1 MHLRGI
7 LLVGLAHLITLASC
21 ITISLA
27 ATTLSQPRSSSSS
40 YLAPAATT
48 IPAPHSHPPPTKR
61 TTPHH
66 LVTLNGLTL
75 RASRPLALLLP
86 VQLAASAF
94 EAFYATLYRAA
105 VAELAGGTSGAAGG
119 GGGGGGVGARS
130 FTLRHSVF
138 EISFVTSDVEVQL
151 VPWAFVRD
159 FAVMMRLMSLRGYTG
174 FYDQGYWDEVGGLG
188 VFVGL
193 RVLGELV

>member
-7 LLVGLAHLITLASC
+7 LVGLAHLITLASC
-21 ITISLA
+21 IAISLA
-27 ATTLSQPRSSSSS
+27 ATTLSQPRSSSSSS

-86 VQLAASAF
+86 VQPAASAF

-119 GGGGGGVGARS
+119 GGGVGARS

-138 EISFVTSDVEVQL
+138 EISFVTSDVGVQL

-193 RVLGELV
+193 RVLGELVG